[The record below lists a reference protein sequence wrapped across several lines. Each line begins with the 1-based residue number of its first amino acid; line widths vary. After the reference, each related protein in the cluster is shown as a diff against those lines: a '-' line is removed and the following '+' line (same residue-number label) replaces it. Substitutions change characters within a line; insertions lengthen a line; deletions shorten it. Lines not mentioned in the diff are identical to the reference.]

1 MSTADIDNST
11 STTTNSGT
19 TTTTTYGGNEGGGGR
34 LSGATS
40 RVRETASAAR
50 TRVSGAYSTARER
63 AGGAYGSARQGVSG
77 AGRRTAE
84 GVESNPVGALVGGLA
99 LGALVAAL
107 LPRTQREQQLLGDY
121 GRKIN
126 DRARE
131 AARAAKDAGTSKL
144 DELGINKENAR
155 QKLSEVARHASDAA
169 KSSAGAAAQAA
180 KETAQQPQGSQQT
193 TSSY

>member
-19 TTTTTYGGNEGGGGR
+19 TTTTTYGGNEGGGR
-34 LSGATS
+34 FSGATS

-63 AGGAYGSARQGVSG
+63 AGGAYGSAREGVSG

-84 GVESNPVGALVGGLA
+84 GIESNPVGALVGGLA

-155 QKLSEVARHASDAA
+155 QKLSEVARHASEAA

-193 TSSY
+193 TGSY